1 MTLGNKPRAP
11 HSISPDGPVQFDF
24 FEKPDGRTVL
34 VTRSGIVID
43 LTRPDF
49 SAMPI
54 EDLAR
59 ALAYQPRW
67 NGATTAFYSV
77 AEHSVMASRLVSPA
91 LAYDALMHDAEEAL
105 TGDLPTPIK
114 NLIGRDEIN
123 RRLKPLKKALAKR
136 FGFRLDLAAVKH
148 ADLVCMAT
156 EIRDLLPTHWV
167 QWPNLPAPA
176 ADRIEPV
183 GPARAFSLF
192 LARYREMKED

>member
-1 MTLGNKPRAP
+1 MTAHREQW
-11 HSISPDGPVQFDF
+11 DM

-34 VTRSGIVID
+34 VTRSGVAID
-43 LTRPDF
+43 LENPDF
-49 SAMPI
+49 TKMPV

-67 NGATTAFYSV
+67 NGATTSFYSV
-77 AEHSVMASRLVSPA
+77 AEHSVMASHLVPPT
-91 LAYDALMHDAEEAL
+91 LAFDALMHDAEEAI

-114 NLIGRDEIN
+114 NLLGRETLGKRI
-123 RRLKPLKKALAKR
+123 KPLKKALAKR

-167 QWPNLPAPA
+167 QWPNLPTPAP
-176 ADRIEPV
+176 DVIEPI
-183 GPARAFSLF
+183 GPERAFDVF
-192 LARYREMKED
+192 LTRYNALKS